1 MLSAADRMRA
11 LIDDLLT
18 YSRVARKAR
27 NFVRVDLAKIATEV
41 VADLDGRL
49 HLAGGRV
56 EIGPLPTLEA
66 DKTQMRQL
74 LQNLIANA
82 LKFRK
87 PEEPPVVQIDS
98 RLDGASTASP
108 SWEIQVRDNGIGFD
122 NQYRDRIF
130 NLFERLHGRGE
141 YEGTG
146 MGLAICRRV
155 VERHGGSIA
164 AEGELG
170 RGAVFKICLPAHQ
183 PNTRDAHEE
192 FTQANHDTHG

>member
-1 MLSAADRMRA
+1 
-11 LIDDLLT
+11 LLT

-27 NFVRVDLAKIATEV
+27 NFVPVDLAEVANEV

-49 HLAGGRV
+49 QLTGGRV

-74 LQNLIANA
+74 LQNVIANA

-87 PEEPPVVQIDS
+87 PEESPVVQVDS
-98 RLDGASTASP
+98 RLDVVSSIAGP
-108 SWEIQVRDNGIGFD
+108 LWEIQVRDNGIGFD

-130 NLFERLHGRGE
+130 NLFERLNGRNE

-146 MGLAICRRV
+146 MGLAICRRI

-164 AEGELG
+164 AQGELG
-170 RGAVFKICLPAHQ
+170 KGAIFLIRLPAEQ
-183 PNTRDAHEE
+183 PITREPHEE
-192 FTQANHDTHG
+192 FAQANHDPHG